1 MRIRTSQKKSHALNL
16 NIYRNL
22 HFRSLSAQKNA
33 FKKIAEK
40 LLQEIPPMGRI
51 TLHYDVC
58 PRTKGRLDVMNVGS
72 IVDKYFSDALTETGT
87 IPDDDYDHINF
98 VSFGFGGLA
107 VEEHVLVT
115 ITEIEPRKEIAKMR
129 VLLDQDDIQSAL
141 DAYLTELGIE
151 GATSVELSATAD
163 GEINAEV
170 MFGESEETDNTP
182 EKKKPVARK
191 TTTRRTASKAKPKED
206 ADDTVP
212 DKGGSDSDGK
222 GATDSTATKAAP
234 KKDPFA
240 DDEEDDGKDKAESTK
255 GESSKPNPFEESP
268 EDSSK
273 TDNEEATETPSKGK
287 SAVAS
292 IFDDDD

>member
-170 MFGESEETDNTP
+170 MFGESEETDTP

-206 ADDTVP
+206 ADDSVP

-222 GATDSTATKAAP
+222 GATDSTAKEAAP

-240 DDEEDDGKDKAESTK
+240 DDDEDQGKDKAEPTK

-268 EDSSK
+268 EGSSK
-273 TDNEEATETPSKGK
+273 TDSEETTETPTKGK